1 MRNTPPT
8 VEILYTRFRHVDEI
22 PSLGAQ
28 SPAMATPGALANIP
42 ADHVLDRI
50 SNGTVPQQLARELGV
65 HHASIYRLLARLP
78 EAREARKI
86 GMACRLDNA
95 EEAVLTSD
103 ERTLPR
109 AREAW
114 RCATWRAER
123 EHPAEWGSKV
133 QGMGQDGA
141 ITLEIV
147 RYSAPVTIDQAPAAT
162 AQTPLISK

>member
-1 MRNTPPT
+1 
-8 VEILYTRFRHVDEI
+8 
-22 PSLGAQ
+22 
-28 SPAMATPGALANIP
+28 MATPGALANIP
-42 ADHVLDRI
+42 PQDLI
-50 SNGTVPQQLARELGV
+50 EQIYNGAVPAKIAEKLGI
-65 HHASIYRLLARLP
+65 HKCSIYRHLADHP
-78 EAREARKI
+78 EYQRAKKI
-86 GMACRLDNA
+86 GMAVRLDMA
-95 EEAVLTSD
+95 EDAVVTSD

-147 RYSAPVTIDQAPAAT
+147 RYSAPVTIDQSYPQVDQAALPKKE
-162 AQTPLISK
+162 AK